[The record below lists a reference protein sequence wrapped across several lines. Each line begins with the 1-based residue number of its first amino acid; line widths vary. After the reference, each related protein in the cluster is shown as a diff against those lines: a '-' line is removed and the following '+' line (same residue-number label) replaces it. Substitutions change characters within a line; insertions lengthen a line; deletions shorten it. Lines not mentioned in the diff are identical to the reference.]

1 LTPGQIKIL
10 RAAVAKLK
18 LNEQQYRTILRNTAN
33 VESAKE
39 LSNITFENVMAVLED
54 MGFVYFAQGA
64 NHFRN
69 KVANRGSAAG
79 ERQVDYIRRLVASSP
94 YPLKGLVRK
103 FSDNRTDDVE
113 RLSAKEARNLI
124 EMLKRFSHRPS
135 AEGQPLPKPSE
146 DGLFG
151 EVPAPAPKPKPART
165 LVMQPTDLGPVTD
178 EEVPF

>member
-1 LTPGQIKIL
+1 
-10 RAAVAKLK
+10 
-18 LNEQQYRTILRNTAN
+18 
-33 VESAKE
+33 
-39 LSNITFENVMAVLED
+39 MAVLED

-103 FSDNRTDDVE
+103 FSDNRTDDAE

-124 EMLKRFSHRPS
+124 EMLKRFSHRP
-135 AEGQPLPKPSE
+135 AQEGRPLPAPPPQA
-146 DGLFG
+146 GLFG
-151 EVPAPAPKPKPART
+151 EVPPPAPKPQKPREPVLAATAMER
-165 LVMQPTDLGPVTD
+165 PITDD
-178 EEVPF
+178 EVPF